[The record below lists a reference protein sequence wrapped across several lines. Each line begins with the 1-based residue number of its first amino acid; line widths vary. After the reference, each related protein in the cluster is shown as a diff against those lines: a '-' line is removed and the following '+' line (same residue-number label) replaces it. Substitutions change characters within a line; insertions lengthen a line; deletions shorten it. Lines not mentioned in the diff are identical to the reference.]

1 MVRTPDQGPHFSHTR
16 EMRGIQTADGAATDN
31 ANPFHLYD
39 DEAKNPHGRRE
50 NTSYDA
56 RRSSFTNF
64 SAWQISF
71 PTKARNK
78 LSALLNESSMMMPF
92 ENSASCKAAEI
103 VWMGA
108 APPSPIPLAPL

>member
-1 MVRTPDQGPHFSHTR
+1 MVRTPDQGPYVSHTR

-31 ANPFHLYD
+31 ANPFHLLMTRLRSLTP
-39 DEAKNPHGRRE
+39 KTP
-50 NTSYDA
+50 SYDA

-71 PTKARNK
+71 PTNARNK

>member
-1 MVRTPDQGPHFSHTR
+1 MVRTPDQGLHFSHTR

-56 RRSSFTNF
+56 RAPASLISQPGKFPFPPRPETNY
-64 SAWQISF
+64 
-71 PTKARNK
+71 
-78 LSALLNESSMMMPF
+78 LHY
-92 ENSASCKAAEI
+92 
-103 VWMGA
+103 
-108 APPSPIPLAPL
+108 